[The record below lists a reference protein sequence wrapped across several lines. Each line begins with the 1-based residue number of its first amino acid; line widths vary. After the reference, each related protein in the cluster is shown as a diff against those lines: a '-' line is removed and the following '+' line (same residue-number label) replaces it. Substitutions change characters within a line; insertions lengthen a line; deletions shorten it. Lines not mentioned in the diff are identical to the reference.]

1 MHTDISTGEI
11 ITLQFKTPF
20 NHDTDAES
28 NRTATYNE
36 EPTMTQQQFKE
47 ECDINVIMERF
58 GATGELPTNIR
69 QPITADFVEAM
80 TFHEAQNA
88 LLAAQESFM
97 ELPAQVRARFE
108 NDPAQLIEYMEADL
122 GEDGNAERRAFA
134 EKYGLTVSQ
143 PTETPAPSSAVSPGP
158 VTSSTTTGPGDAP
171 KA

>member
-1 MHTDISTGEI
+1 MHTHLNTGEI
-11 ITLQFKTPF
+11 IATEVKTPF
-20 NHDTDAES
+20 NFDTDEETK
-28 NRTATYNE
+28 RTATVNE

-122 GEDGNAERRAFA
+122 GEHGNAERRAFA
-134 EKYGLTVSQ
+134 EKYGLTVSR
-143 PTETPAPSSAVSPGP
+143 PTETPAPSGAVSPGP